1 MTNYIETAFLEAEKS
16 PMNKAHGAVLV
27 KKNKL
32 ISQGH
37 NKYKQRAM
45 TSMKDSDDEKQEYLR
60 KRYRKY
66 CRRTIPTGYSECISF
81 YDFCRVDGRLA
92 ASIHAEE
99 DAIIKAGPLAHGAT
113 LYVVRY
119 VRGNQGFTNE
129 PAMSFPCKRCARLCE
144 KNKIKVFYTQAE
156 VV

>member
-1 MTNYIETAFLEAEKS
+1 MTNYIEKASLEAEKS

-45 TSMKDSDDEKQEYLR
+45 TNMKDSDDEKQDYLR
-60 KRYRKY
+60 KRYRKH
-66 CRRTIPTGYSECISF
+66 CRKTVPADYSENMSF
-81 YDFCRVDGRLA
+81 YEFCRMDGRLA

-99 DAIIKAGPLAHGAT
+99 DAIIKAGSLAYGAT
-113 LYVVRY
+113 LYVVRFI
-119 VRGNQGFTNE
+119 RGTRGFTDE

-144 KNKIKVFYTQAE
+144 KNKIKVYYTNRE